1 MVFLKSQIYKRPQCS
16 KQSLDAKTLGL
27 LPLYF
32 EEDFLGGA
40 KFGERNLVAGE
51 RNLVAGEIGG
61 GKFGERNLVA
71 GEIGGG
77 KFGERNLVAGEIGGG
92 KFGTQKLPIRKRGC
106 DTCGRPRC
114 RCD

>member
-61 GKFGERNLVA
+61 GKFG
-71 GEIGGG
+71 
-77 KFGERNLVAGEIGGG
+77 
-92 KFGTQKLPIRKRGC
+92 TQKLPIRKRGC